1 MKYTEEAQVS
11 KEYKAEYASSLE
23 AFINKREDEYTKKRD
38 EYTKNIFT
46 DTERY
51 REDFKKCLGWP
62 LTEKPDGLIP
72 DPISTRL
79 SEEDGYTVYRMTFDV
94 LDGIKMTGLYFE
106 MNGGKKPF
114 VIVQHGGGGT
124 PELISGI
131 DGSTYNYNEMLE
143 RVISHDVHAFC
154 PQLLLWE
161 DKYGAPYDRKII
173 DARLKRLGSSV
184 TAVEIWA
191 ICRIIDWFDSRD
203 NTSSI
208 GMVGLSYGGMY
219 TLMTTAVCEKI
230 KTAVSCSWFNSRRY
244 HSWVDW
250 SWKDI
255 AEKFDD
261 AEIACLVYPR
271 KLRIQMG
278 DKDNLFDYR
287 VSEESY
293 QKILKLAKR
302 SGVSTDWIEYLTFD
316 GYHEFIRDDRIISD
330 FVKELKEI

>member
-38 EYTKNIFT
+38 EYTKNIFA

-51 REDFKKCLGWP
+51 REDFKKYLGWP

-72 DPISTRL
+72 APISTRL

-131 DGSTYNYNEMLE
+131 NGSTYNYNEMLE

-161 DKYGAPYDRKII
+161 DKYGAPYDRITM
-173 DARLKRLGSSV
+173 DAALYKPYEKHGDFMVRAIMEICSAPTAQFV
-184 TAVEIWA
+184 T
-191 ICRIIDWFDSRD
+191 
-203 NTSSI
+203 SI
-208 GMVGLSYGGMY
+208 
-219 TLMTTAVCEKI
+219 AHPFCPVC
-230 KTAVSCSWFNSRRY
+230 CPY
-244 HSWVDW
+244 P
-250 SWKDI
+250 
-255 AEKFDD
+255 AE
-261 AEIACLVYPR
+261 VRMPP
-271 KLRIQMG
+271 G
-278 DKDNLFDYR
+278 
-287 VSEESY
+287 
-293 QKILKLAKR
+293 
-302 SGVSTDWIEYLTFD
+302 
-316 GYHEFIRDDRIISD
+316 
-330 FVKELKEI
+330 